1 MISLINRSTT
11 ADCHEASSCNST
23 FREVWFYLYAP
34 KSNVTTD
41 EKTIVESRGVENHN
55 QYSKYEPQ
63 KFSNN
68 KQKYINNFIYG
79 GRQKIKQEFV
89 SKSLKCGTP
98 LPPFQSWRG
107 VTLNFEF

>member
-55 QYSKYEPQ
+55 
-63 KFSNN
+63 
-68 KQKYINNFIYG
+68 
-79 GRQKIKQEFV
+79 
-89 SKSLKCGTP
+89 
-98 LPPFQSWRG
+98 
-107 VTLNFEF
+107 